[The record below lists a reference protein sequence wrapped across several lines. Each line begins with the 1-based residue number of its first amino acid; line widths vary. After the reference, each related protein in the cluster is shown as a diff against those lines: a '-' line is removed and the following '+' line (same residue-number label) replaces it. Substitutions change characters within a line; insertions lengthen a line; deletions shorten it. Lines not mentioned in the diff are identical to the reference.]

1 MRASATWLCAAA
13 AVALGL
19 ATSASCSSSNPR
31 DDVARQAI
39 AYGAPDTAHSAVVA
53 LLASTP
59 DGFGACSGTI
69 VQVLGDFG
77 YVLTAAH
84 CCNEATPSVV
94 VMGED
99 YADGLA
105 YLGGIPQPPAY
116 SVASGTVYYDP
127 LYTGTDHDFCML
139 KFSGATGAPTIALP
153 SGSDGLTV
161 GTSAEHVGYGVTDTS
176 TDNTTRRTG
185 TSQVEALD
193 ALEIQW
199 AQGGVSDTPGTCQG
213 DSGGPALTPAG
224 AAQGSQKVVGITSYG
239 DSSTCAQATV
249 GVASRVTSELGTNGF
264 ITKFLADAPIGTK
277 AAAIPSATC
286 SSCTSTAS
294 GTSCATAADACINNT
309 KCSALIDCQ
318 NGCTTLACVTACE
331 TTAGTSAVTL
341 LNAFYQ
347 CVCESPAC
355 MNLCQCPTTD
365 PPPDLRR
372 PRDLTDPSA
381 TAEDLAEPPIEEGA
395 DMAVTTGRKKS
406 GGCQASGAGSGGDLA
421 ALLLAGGA
429 LLRRRRRAGG

>member
-1 MRASATWLCAAA
+1 MRASASWLCAAV

-19 ATSASCSSSNPR
+19 VTSASCSSSDPR

-39 AYGAPDTAHSAVVA
+39 AFGAPDTAHSAVVA
-53 LLASTP
+53 LLANTP
-59 DGFGACSGTI
+59 DGFGACSGII

-84 CCNEATPSVV
+84 CCNEATPSIV

-99 YADGLA
+99 YADGLP

-116 SVASGTVYYDP
+116 GVASGTVYYDSQ
-127 LYTGTDHDFCML
+127 YTGTDHDFCML
-139 KFSGATGAPTIALP
+139 KFGGATGAPTIALP
-153 SGSDGLTV
+153 SGSDGLTN
-161 GTSAEHVGYGVTDTS
+161 GATIEHVGYGVTDTS

-185 TSQVEALD
+185 TDQVEALD
-193 ALEIQW
+193 TLEIQW

-213 DSGGPALTPAG
+213 DSGGPALLPAG

-249 GVASRVTSELGTNGF
+249 GVASRVTSELGASGF

-286 SSCTSTAS
+286 SSCTATAS
-294 GTSCATAADACINNT
+294 GTSCATTADACLNNT
-309 KCSALIDCQ
+309 KCSALIDCE
-318 NGCTTLACVTACE
+318 NACTTLACVTTCE
-331 TTAGTSAVTL
+331 TTAGSAAVNL

-347 CVCESPAC
+347 CVCDSPAC
-355 MNLCQCPTTD
+355 MDLCQCPTTG
-365 PPPDLRR
+365 PPPDMKK

-381 TAEDLAEPPIEEGA
+381 TPEDLAEPTTEEGA
-395 DMAVTTGRKKS
+395 DLAVKTGRNKG
-406 GGCQASGAGSGGDLA
+406 GGCQVGGGASGSDLA
-421 ALLLAGGA
+421 GLLLAVGA
-429 LLRRRRRAGG
+429 LLRRRRRAAS